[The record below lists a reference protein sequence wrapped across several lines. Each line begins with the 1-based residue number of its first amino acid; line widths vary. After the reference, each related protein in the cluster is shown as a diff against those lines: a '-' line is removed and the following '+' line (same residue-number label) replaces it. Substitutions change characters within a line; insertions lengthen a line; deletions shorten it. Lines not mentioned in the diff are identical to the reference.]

1 MTYRLLASGLGI
13 LRYPWRRAILTYMPL
28 TAGPSTL
35 GYSWKRA
42 VLTHRLL
49 ADGLDTSGY
58 LWRRAILT
66 FRLVAAGRSMLRY
79 LWRRAILQC
88 RLLASGLGLFRYFC
102 RRAILTYR
110 LWAAGL
116 GTLRYPWRRA
126 ILLFRLLA
134 AGLSKSRL
142 GYFGDGK
149 SSNITVILD
158 RRSNKPASVVLPL
171 LGKLCNIWQSL
182 KDNIRTLCIC
192 SCVPEAIPCTL
203 FLLETFYRKG
213 YGHCRRP
220 RPGIRNSRIGI
231 QFFDSVHCASGQGF
245 IDSFFFWA
253 LLCRTLLRISPCS
266 WKSILPLVIR
276 HVQWFVSDGLACHR
290 TRQLHLAWRT
300 KRIHFWHFGDIRN
313 FAPICF
319 QKSFLTILVFG
330 SGGSRRNFR
339 LVLE

>member
-13 LRYPWRRAILTYMPL
+13 LRYPWRRAILTYMLL

-35 GYSWKRA
+35 GYLWKRA
-42 VLTHRLL
+42 ILTHRLL
-49 ADGLDTSGY
+49 AGGLDTSGY

-149 SSNITVILD
+149 SSNTTVIHD
-158 RRSNKPASVVLPL
+158 TRSKNPSSVVLPL

-245 IDSFFFWA
+245 IDSFFSGRYFAGHFFAFRHA
-253 LLCRTLLRISPCS
+253 LGNR
-266 WKSILPLVIR
+266 
-276 HVQWFVSDGLACHR
+276 FCH
-290 TRQLHLAWRT
+290 LS
-300 KRIHFWHFGDIRN
+300 FDMSSG
-313 FAPICF
+313 
-319 QKSFLTILVFG
+319 SFLTAWLAIGRGNCIWHGERNEFISGTSVTYVILHLFVSRKVF
-330 SGGSRRNFR
+330 
-339 LVLE
+339 